1 LLDKITRAR
10 ASKETDIA
18 KTIHKSIELFP
29 NKVATKHL
37 VLMTDAMPTVGDD
50 PRKETLEACSMAKN
64 KGITISLIGIKLD
77 KKGESLAKDIVSLG
91 EGRFYVVRDLEEIDK
106 VVLEDYYSVL

>member
-1 LLDKITRAR
+1 
-10 ASKETDIA
+10 
-18 KTIHKSIELFP
+18 
-29 NKVATKHL
+29 
-37 VLMTDAMPTVGDD
+37 
-50 PRKETLEACSMAKN
+50 MAKN